1 MQKVITLFLIGYGA
15 INIGYGAININ
26 IGDTVVLLM
35 MIYLLMCFLND

>member
-1 MQKVITLFLIGYGA
+1 MLKVITLFL
-15 INIGYGAININ
+15 IGYGAININ